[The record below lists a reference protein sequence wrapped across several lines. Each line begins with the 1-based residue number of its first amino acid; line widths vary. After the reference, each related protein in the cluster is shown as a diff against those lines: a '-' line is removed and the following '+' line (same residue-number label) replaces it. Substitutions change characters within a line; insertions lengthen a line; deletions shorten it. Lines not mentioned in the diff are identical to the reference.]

1 MHVRSVWEGRNK
13 RNPNLEP
20 YSSTDD
26 QRLTFL
32 TTDLPTYL
40 GEWQNGVN
48 KRPGM
53 LSKANR
59 ASMLLSHQTVKGIN
73 ISCASISECV
83 QQLLQIFRSDLRT
96 GGRSISRFSLFLGAF
111 HHIRQTIPENR
122 KQ

>member
-1 MHVRSVWEGRNK
+1 MRSVREGRNK
-13 RNPNLEP
+13 RNQNLEP

-53 LSKANR
+53 FSKANR

-73 ISCASISECV
+73 ISCASLSECV
-83 QQLLQIFRSDLRT
+83 KGHGTTASADLSKRS
-96 GGRSISRFSLFLGAF
+96 
-111 HHIRQTIPENR
+111 
-122 KQ
+122 